1 MELLNK
7 AIIDYLKHLPDGSSK
22 VVSQQSN
29 LVSTNLAPLYP
40 PKVIL
45 TGTNYIPAMPP
56 QRRQN
61 PPYIWLLFW
70 LLFGRSLQWGIF

>member
-7 AIIDYLKHLPDGSSK
+7 AIIDYLKHFPDGSSK

-29 LVSTNLAPLYP
+29 LVATNLAPLYP
-40 PKVIL
+40 PKVVL
-45 TGTNYIPAMPP
+45 TNTYYAPVTPRPI
-56 QRRQN
+56 RQNN

-70 LLFGRSLQWGIF
+70 LLFRRSF